1 MDPGPWPLRDVPML
15 TIMYGSG
22 WDFTGVEGKKQVVRT
37 TSTWRCWAAIC
48 SLVGER
54 LLENTANIKDRE
66 AERLKGCTRLTEDRE
81 LNQ

>member
-1 MDPGPWPLRDVPML
+1 ML

-22 WDFTGVEGKKQVVRT
+22 WDFTGVEGKKQAVRT

-54 LLENTANIKDRE
+54 LPENRANTEDRE
-66 AERLKGCTRLTEDRE
+66 AERLKGRARLAEDRE